1 MANINKKEKN
11 TQDMVLDNQ
20 EKAIAMI
27 TNALVVY
34 SIRTENGK
42 TPESESMID
51 FILKSMPADIKP
63 EATIQLIDEVFEY
76 VSQSHLQL
84 S

>member
-1 MANINKKEKN
+1 MVNINKKN
-11 TQDMVLDNQ
+11 TIHMVLNNQ

-34 SIRTENGK
+34 SISIENGK
-42 TPESESMID
+42 TPESQSMID

>member
-11 TQDMVLDNQ
+11 TPDMALNNK
-20 EKAIAMI
+20 ENAIAMI

-34 SIRTENGK
+34 SISTENGK
-42 TPESESMID
+42 TPESQSMID
-51 FILKSMPADIKP
+51 FILKSMPEDIKS

>member
-11 TQDMVLDNQ
+11 TPHMVLNNQ

-34 SIRTENGK
+34 SISTENGK
-42 TPESESMID
+42 TAESQSMID

-76 VSQSHLQL
+76 VSKSHLQL

>member
-1 MANINKKEKN
+1 
-11 TQDMVLDNQ
+11 MVLNNQ

-34 SIRTENGK
+34 SISTENGK
-42 TPESESMID
+42 SSESQSMID
-51 FILKSMPADIKP
+51 FILKSMPADIKS

>member
-11 TQDMVLDNQ
+11 TQDMVLDNH

-34 SIRTENGK
+34 SISTENGK
-42 TPESESMID
+42 TPESQSMID
-51 FILKSMPADIKP
+51 FILKSMPTDIKP